1 MNIKCPNCG
10 QLIAL
15 EQNVYDSIAN
25 DVRNEQFE
33 KELEKRAVSL
43 SKEKEAAVQLAV
55 SKAQNEKEKEIAA
68 LEAKLSK
75 IAAEF
80 EAEKQKSKSEFQ
92 AVLAEKNQQIT
103 KISAELGAAKE
114 KSQSEMKIALA
125 SKEQEIALL
134 NEKISSGKRDSEIA
148 VKSAVQDKEKE
159 IIQLKS
165 DFAVLENKSKSEVSY
180 IKEQFS
186 AQLKAKD
193 EEIAFYK
200 DFKAK
205 ESTKQIGEDLEQ
217 FCLTEFNKNRALG
230 FQNSYFEKDNKVSR
244 ASGSK
249 GDFIFREASDDGVEF
264 ISIMFEM
271 KNQADETAT
280 KHKNEDFLKEL
291 DKDRNEKGCEYA
303 VLVSMLESDNDYYN
317 TGIVDVSYKYPK
329 MYVIRPQFFIPVI
342 TFLRNAAMNTLESKR
357 ELRRIQEQN
366 MDITHFEEDLNKFK
380 DGFSRNYDLASRK
393 FMSAVEQIDKA
404 ISNLQKMKEDLLSSE
419 NNYRLAN
426 NKLED
431 LTVKKLVKNNPTM
444 KQKFNELKGE

>member
-1 MNIKCPNCG
+1 M
-10 QLIAL
+10 
-15 EQNVYDSIAN
+15 
-25 DVRNEQFE
+25 
-33 KELEKRAVSL
+33 
-43 SKEKEAAVQLAV
+43 
-55 SKAQNEKEKEIAA
+55 
-68 LEAKLSK
+68 
-75 IAAEF
+75 
-80 EAEKQKSKSEFQ
+80 
-92 AVLAEKNQQIT
+92 
-103 KISAELGAAKE
+103 
-114 KSQSEMKIALA
+114 
-125 SKEQEIALL
+125 
-134 NEKISSGKRDSEIA
+134 
-148 VKSAVQDKEKE
+148 
-159 IIQLKS
+159 
-165 DFAVLENKSKSEVSY
+165 LENKSKSEVSS

-205 ESTKQIGEDLEQ
+205 ESTKRIGEDLEQ

-244 ASGSK
+244 SSGSK
-249 GDFIFREASDDGVEF
+249 GDFIFREASSEGVEF